1 MHLKQFLIVFS
12 LKKKKKSHLV
22 TLCLSWKKKKI
33 HHMHNYSANNKKIVN
48 THYQSQHKKPCTTGP
63 SIIFN
68 PLNTE
73 FSYSQDYLFAHA
85 VAT

>member
-1 MHLKQFLIVFS
+1 
-12 LKKKKKSHLV
+12 
-22 TLCLSWKKKKI
+22 
-33 HHMHNYSANNKKIVN
+33 MHNYSANIKKIKKIVN

>member
-12 LKKKKKSHLV
+12 LKKKKKV
-22 TLCLSWKKKKI
+22 TLSLFASAGKKKKKI

-68 PLNTE
+68 TFNIE
-73 FSYSQDYLFAHA
+73 FSCLLML
-85 VAT
+85 